1 MTEEP
6 GPAAVILLTE
16 KPKEYVDAE
25 NKISV
30 IKAEYMALTVS
41 GPEDKEGLAKIH
53 PAWSHSR
60 ETRLSIEKTR
70 VALKAPALEFER
82 KVDAFAK
89 ELTAQILPV
98 EAYLKGILDSVEAEK
113 KRAKL
118 EAENKLYETRK
129 KRLDEAGDTYMDRVA
144 ILRYRDDE
152 FENLL
157 VTVSKQTE
165 ENKRK
170 AAEKAEHEER
180 EREIRQANFLES
192 KRLAE
197 ERLEIEK
204 KQAELRAQQAA
215 IDKQKR
221 DQEEAARIEA
231 AKVQATKDEADRQE
245 RLRLQAIEAA
255 KAAEAE
261 AKRKEALKPVAD
273 KLNDFAEYLL
283 THPILPDGLP
293 EDVLSRCSLAL
304 GRCADSI
311 RGIAKDL

>member
-1 MTEEP
+1 MAEEP

-30 IKAEYMALTVS
+30 IKAEYMTLKVN
-41 GPEDKEGLAKIH
+41 GPDDKEGLAKIH

-60 ETRLSIEKTR
+60 ETRLGIEKTR

-98 EAYLKGILDSVEAEK
+98 ETYLKGILDSVEAEK

-118 EAENKLYETRK
+118 EADNKLFESRKQQWIEAGGEPVDRAFLLSHREDVFGSVLQTVRKQAEEK
-129 KRLDEAGDTYMDRVA
+129 KRL
-144 ILRYRDDE
+144 
-152 FENLL
+152 
-157 VTVSKQTE
+157 
-165 ENKRK
+165 
-170 AAEKAEHEER
+170 AAEQAEHEER
-180 EREIRQANFLES
+180 QREIRQANFLES
-192 KRLAE
+192 KRLAD
-197 ERLEIEK
+197 ERRELER
-204 KQAELRAQQAA
+204 KQEELRQQQAA

-221 DQEEAARIEA
+221 DQEEAERIEA

-245 RLRLQAIEAA
+245 RLRLQAIEEA
-255 KAAEAE
+255 KAKEAE
-261 AKRKEALKPVAD
+261 AKRKEALRPIAD
-273 KLNDFAEYLL
+273 KLNDFANKIWMLEPPDL
-283 THPILPDGLP
+283 PSAILDT
-293 EDVLSRCSLAL
+293 VVNHL